1 MQKTW
6 SDEVADWEAC
16 SSDETTCPNVYASEG
31 VKDACQYAYKDA
43 PEDATLEGSTS
54 SNLYH
59 FCIKLDLLD
68 FLTVMKQCLADDYFL
83 SCLPIISL
91 RLVQGGVRLAATLN
105 RIFQ

>member
-43 PEDATLEGSTS
+43 PEDATLE
-54 SNLYH
+54 
-59 FCIKLDLLD
+59 
-68 FLTVMKQCLADDYFL
+68 DDYFL

-91 RLVQGGVRLAATLN
+91 RLAQGGVRLAATLN

>member
-31 VKDACQYAYKDA
+31 VKDASQYTYKDA

-54 SNLYH
+54 S
-59 FCIKLDLLD
+59 
-68 FLTVMKQCLADDYFL
+68 
-83 SCLPIISL
+83 
-91 RLVQGGVRLAATLN
+91 TL
-105 RIFQ
+105 